1 MSRYC
6 GKNDSAP
13 ILSAANH
20 WKDEAFL
27 ADGSVFDSRAL
38 WTVEGLEALET
49 HFVRNL
55 DEGGGTFIAKLE
67 GQLKTTPPFVKQLA
81 AEMLWLMFLCVA
93 LLSEG
98 WVRRCRV
105 REG

>member
-13 ILSAANH
+13 ILSAANQ

-67 GQLKTTPPFVKQLA
+67 GQP
-81 AEMLWLMFLCVA
+81 C
-93 LLSEG
+93 S
-98 WVRRCRV
+98 RRKR
-105 REG
+105 